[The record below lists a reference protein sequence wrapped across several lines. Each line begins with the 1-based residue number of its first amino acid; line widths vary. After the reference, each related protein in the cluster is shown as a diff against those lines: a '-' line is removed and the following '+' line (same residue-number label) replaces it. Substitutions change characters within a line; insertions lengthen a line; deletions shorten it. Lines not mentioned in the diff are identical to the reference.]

1 MHIDIHIHSFPKWL
15 RSKDSTQPLL
25 QKAQVWSLG
34 QEDPLEEGMAT
45 HSSILAWR
53 IPWLEEPG
61 GQQSIASQR
70 VVHDWSDFARM
81 HTCTY
86 DWFELYGRSQHNTK
100 VMILQLKI
108 KYTHTYTLQN
118 LYRENAMETCTG
130 LSLTFAKHPSSVWLL
145 LRNTKGYTRLCK
157 KLLENA

>member
-1 MHIDIHIHSFPKWL
+1 MHIDIRILSLPKWL

-34 QEDPLEEGMAT
+34 QEDPLEEGTAT

-61 GQQSIASQR
+61 EQQSIASQR
-70 VVHDWSDFARM
+70 VVHDWSDFACM

-86 DWFELYGRSQHNTK
+86 DWFELYGRSQHNTNDPPIK
-100 VMILQLKI
+100 NKI
-108 KYTHTYTLQN
+108 HTHVHTPEPIQRKRCGN
-118 LYRENAMETCTG
+118 LHRAIFNFCQTSELHLA
-130 LSLTFAKHPSSVWLL
+130 TFAKYQRIHQAVQETSRECIS
-145 LRNTKGYTRLCK
+145 
-157 KLLENA
+157 